1 MRQSP
6 RNWSDTVPAGPSL
19 YDMLLGQIGG
29 EPLDAYDDRTLECLS
44 VQQNVR
50 RILNARA
57 GALKHLPDYG
67 LPDLTNIY
75 KALPASAHMLKEQ
88 MEATLLK
95 YEPRIHSIDVE
106 ILENDDPGVLVSF
119 EMTCHLKKAGLV
131 RFGTYFEPP
140 GRMRVT
146 RRIKEKEDAHASRGF

>member
-1 MRQSP
+1 M
-6 RNWSDTVPAGPSL
+6 PAGPSL

-29 EPLDAYDDRTLECLS
+29 APLDAYDDRTLEIMS

-50 RILNARA
+50 RILNTRA

-75 KALPASAHMLKEQ
+75 KALPASSHLLRQQ

-95 YEPRIHSIDVE
+95 YEPRIRAIDVE
-106 ILENDDPGVLVSF
+106 ITDNQDPGVLVSF
-119 EMTCHLKKAGLV
+119 EMTCHMKKAGLV

-140 GRMRVT
+140 GRMRVE
-146 RRIKEKEDAHASRGF
+146 RP

>member
-1 MRQSP
+1 M
-6 RNWSDTVPAGPSL
+6 PAGPSL

-29 EPLDAYDDRTLECLS
+29 EPLGAYDDKTLEIMS

-57 GALKHLPDYG
+57 GSLKHLPDYG

-75 KALPASAHMLKEQ
+75 KALPASSHLLKQQ

-95 YEPRIHSIDVE
+95 YEPRIRAIDVE
-106 ILENDDPGVLVSF
+106 ITDNQDPGVLVSF
-119 EMTCHLKKAGLV
+119 EMTCHMKKAGLV

-140 GRMRVT
+140 GRMRLV
-146 RRIKEKEDAHASRGF
+146 RRIREPN

>member
-1 MRQSP
+1 M
-6 RNWSDTVPAGPSL
+6 PAGPSL

-29 EPLDAYDDRTLECLS
+29 EPLDTYDDRTLECMS

-50 RILNARA
+50 RILNTRA

-75 KALPASAHMLKEQ
+75 KALPASAHVLKQQ

-95 YEPRIHSIDVE
+95 YEPRIRAIDVD

-119 EMTCHLKKAGLV
+119 EMTCHLKNAGLV

-140 GRMRVT
+140 GRMWVK
-146 RRIKEKEDAHASRGF
+146 RRIQERG

>member
-1 MRQSP
+1 M
-6 RNWSDTVPAGPSL
+6 TAGPSL

-29 EPLDAYDDRTLECLS
+29 EPIDSHDDRTLECLS

-50 RILNARA
+50 RILNTRA

-75 KALPASAHMLKEQ
+75 KALPASAHVLKQQ

-95 YEPRIHSIDVE
+95 YEPRIRAIDVE
-106 ILENDDPGVLVSF
+106 ITDNHDPGILVSF
-119 EMTCHLKKAGLV
+119 EMTCHLKNAGLV

-140 GRMRVT
+140 GRLRVE
-146 RRIKEKEDAHASRGF
+146 RRIRSRH

>member
-1 MRQSP
+1 M
-6 RNWSDTVPAGPSL
+6 PAGPSL

-50 RILNARA
+50 RILSTRA

-75 KALPASAHMLKEQ
+75 KALPASAHLLKNQ

-95 YEPRIHSIDVE
+95 YEPRIRAIDVE
-106 ILENDDPGVLVSF
+106 ILENNDPGVLVSF
-119 EMTCHLKKAGLV
+119 EMICHLRKAGLV

-140 GRMRVT
+140 GRMRVE
-146 RRIKEKEDAHASRGF
+146 RRQQARSGR

>member
-1 MRQSP
+1 MP
-6 RNWSDTVPAGPSL
+6 TGPSL
-19 YDMLLGQIGG
+19 YDMLLGHIGG

-44 VQQNVR
+44 VQHNVR
-50 RILNARA
+50 RILNTRA

-75 KALPASAHMLKEQ
+75 KALPASAHLLKSQ

-95 YEPRIHSIDVE
+95 YEPRIRAIDVE

-140 GRMRVT
+140 GRMRVE
-146 RRIKEKEDAHASRGF
+146 RRQQEKSSL

>member
-1 MRQSP
+1 MP
-6 RNWSDTVPAGPSL
+6 GPSL

-29 EPLDAYDDRTLECLS
+29 EPLDAYDDRTLEIMS

-50 RILNARA
+50 RILNTRA
-57 GALKHLPDYG
+57 GAVKHLPDYG

-75 KALPASAHMLKEQ
+75 KALPASAHLLRQQ

-95 YEPRIHSIDVE
+95 YEPRIRAVEVE
-106 ILENDDPGVLVSF
+106 IIDNQDPGVLVSF
-119 EMTCHLKKAGLV
+119 DMTCHLKNSGLV

-140 GRMRVT
+140 GRMRLE
-146 RRIKEKEDAHASRGF
+146 RRAALK

>member
-1 MRQSP
+1 MQP
-6 RNWSDTVPAGPSL
+6 GPSL

-29 EPLDAYDDRTLECLS
+29 EPLDAHDDRTLECMS
-44 VQQNVR
+44 VQHNVQ
-50 RILNARA
+50 RILNTRA

-75 KALPASAHMLKEQ
+75 KALPASAHLLRQQ

-95 YEPRIHSIDVE
+95 YEPRIRSIDVA
-106 ILENDDPGVLVSF
+106 LLDNDDPGVLVNF

-140 GRMRVT
+140 GRMRVK
-146 RRIKEKEDAHASRGF
+146 RRVAQRG

>member
-1 MRQSP
+1 M
-6 RNWSDTVPAGPSL
+6 PAGPSL

-29 EPLDAYDDRTLECLS
+29 ESLDLHDDQTLECLS

-50 RILNARA
+50 RILNTRA

-67 LPDLTNIY
+67 LPDMTNIY
-75 KALPASAHMLKEQ
+75 KALPSSAHALRQQ

-95 YEPRIHSIDVE
+95 YEPRIRAIEID
-106 ILENDDPGVLVSF
+106 ILENGDPGVLVSF
-119 EMTCHLKKAGLV
+119 EMTCHLEKAGLV

-140 GRMRVT
+140 GRLYVRRRVQE
-146 RRIKEKEDAHASRGF
+146 RR

>member
-1 MRQSP
+1 MP
-6 RNWSDTVPAGPSL
+6 GPSL

-29 EPLDAYDDRTLECLS
+29 EPLDSYDDRTLECLS
-44 VQQNVR
+44 VQQNVQ
-50 RILNARA
+50 RILNTRA

-75 KALPASAHMLKEQ
+75 KALPASGHVLKQQ
-88 MEATLLK
+88 MEGTLLK
-95 YEPRIHSIDVE
+95 YEPRIRAIDVE
-106 ILENDDPGVLVSF
+106 ILENHDPGILVSF

-140 GRMRVT
+140 GRMRL
-146 RRIKEKEDAHASRGF
+146 RPRPSHRD